1 MYVSI
6 KHMVLFV
13 AVLCLGAQAALS
25 DDVQISSS
33 VDATRI
39 SQSDQLTLTVAV
51 LGTRKEP
58 QLDPMPEF
66 DITGTYERGST
77 GVDFNTLKTSISKTY
92 SYTLR
97 PKKPGTFKV
106 SGASVRVGGKNYTTP
121 AITVQVVKTTAPQTQ
136 PQPQSQAQ
144 SPAQTQSGKQTPSI
158 GNENIFIKTSIDKDE
173 AYVGEQVTF
182 VFELYNRIS
191 IAETEYEPPSTTGF
205 WAVELPAIPKST
217 TIVNNRRYYHN
228 VIKTALFPTTAG
240 ERTVGAASLDFTT
253 SAGFSLLGRSYRL
266 TSEPLTLRVK
276 PLPAKGKPADFSG
289 VVGDFTITADFDN
302 TTVKVGE
309 VVTIHV
315 SVTGRGNLDLV
326 TSITEPDLSSFRTY
340 DPKVTETIGNSGF
353 VTSGAK
359 SWDYVIIPRQQGVV
373 TIKPFSLSFFNPAD
387 ETYHTVATEP
397 IELKVLAGAALAFD
411 GADEKSTRS
420 DIEHLASD
428 IRYIK
433 PEKTSLGSAERHV
446 YTRFYFYLLY
456 IVPLAGF
463 IAAFAVKKRR
473 DTIERNTGLK
483 RKLRAWKLAQ
493 IRLNEASIKLKDG
506 DTPGFCGYLH
516 ESITGYLGDMLNLD
530 TGALTARDLEEI
542 MVKNG
547 IEEGLGEL
555 MRKKL
560 EMCDFVRFASVGT
573 GRDAQ
578 EALLTEARDVITRLR
593 DSL

>member
-1 MYVSI
+1 MYVRI
-6 KHMVLFV
+6 KRAVLFV

-33 VDATRI
+33 VNATRI
-39 SQSDQLTLTVAV
+39 SQSDQLTLTVTV
-51 LGTRKEP
+51 TGTRNKL
-58 QLDPMPEF
+58 QLDPMPAF
-66 DITGTYERGST
+66 DITDTNKLT
-77 GVDFNTLKTSISKTY
+77 NIKVDNFQTMIIKTY

-106 SGASVRVGGKNYTTP
+106 GGASVRDGGKNYTTP
-121 AITVQVVKTTAPQTQ
+121 AITVQVVKSTAPQVQ
-136 PQPQSQAQ
+136 PQLQSQLQSRAQ
-144 SPAQTQSGKQTPSI
+144 AQSGKQTPSM

-182 VFELYNRIS
+182 IFELYNRIS
-191 IAETEYEPPSTTGF
+191 IAETEYESPSTTGF
-205 WAVELPAIPKST
+205 WAVALPAIPKST
-217 TIVNNRRYYHN
+217 AMVNNRRYYHH
-228 VIKTALFPTTAG
+228 VIKTALFPTMAG
-240 ERTVGAASLDFTT
+240 ELTIGAASLDFTT
-253 SAGFSLLGRSYRL
+253 NAGFFSRERSSRL

-276 PLPAKGKPADFSG
+276 SLPTKGKPADFNG
-289 VVGDFTITADFDN
+289 VVGDFSIIADVDN

-315 SVTGRGNLDLV
+315 SVTGQGNLDLV
-326 TSITEPDLSSFRTY
+326 TSITEPDLSAFRTY

-353 VTSGAK
+353 VASGAK
-359 SWDYVIIPRQQGVV
+359 SWDYVIISRQQGTV
-373 TIKPFSLSFFNPAD
+373 TIEPFSLSFFNPAD
-387 ETYHTVATEP
+387 EIYHTVATEP
-397 IELKVLAGAALAFD
+397 IELKVLAGAAIAFN
-411 GADEKSTRS
+411 GADDKSTRG
-420 DIEHLASD
+420 DIEHLTSD

-446 YTRFYFYLLY
+446 YARFYFYLLY

-473 DTIERNTGLK
+473 DTIELNTGLK

-493 IRLNEASIKLKDG
+493 KRLNEASVKLKAG
-506 DTPGFCGYLH
+506 DTTGFCGCLH
-516 ESITGYLGDMLNLD
+516 ESITGYVGDMLNLD

-542 MVKNG
+542 LKKNG
-547 IEEGLGEL
+547 IDEGLGEL

-560 EMCDFVRFASVGT
+560 EMCNFVRFAPVGT

-578 EALLTEARDVITRLR
+578 EALLGEARDVITRLR